1 MVKKSELQAELDRW
15 GIDYP
20 ARATKAELQDL
31 IDAAY
36 DSIYTDLDDEPD
48 PEPEAVPVTEP
59 EDTST
64 SGEAVVNVGGLC
76 RQCRKPADHIHRGV

>member
-36 DSIYTDLDDEPD
+36 DEVPEWDD
-48 PEPEAVPVTEP
+48 PEPEAVEITEP

>member
-36 DSIYTDLDDEPD
+36 DGIDSDWDDEIL
-48 PEPEAVPVTEP
+48 EGQITEP
-59 EDTST
+59 EDTTT

>member
-1 MVKKSELQAELDRW
+1 MVKKAELQAELDRW

-36 DSIYTDLDDEPD
+36 DGVPEWDD
-48 PEPEAVPVTEP
+48 PEPEAVPITES

>member
-20 ARATKAELQDL
+20 SRATKAELQEL
-31 IDAAY
+31 IDAAW
-36 DSIYTDLDDEPD
+36 DEVSVD
-48 PEPEAVPVTEP
+48 EPEPEAVPVTEP

>member
-1 MVKKSELQAELDRW
+1 MATKKELQEELDRW
-15 GIDYP
+15 GIDYS
-20 ARATKAELQDL
+20 AKATKAELHDL
-31 IDAAY
+31 IDAVWVEVF
-36 DSIYTDLDDEPD
+36 DEPE

-64 SGEAVVNVGGLC
+64 SGQAVVNVGGLC